1 MAKTINRV
9 PFTVKTDPDIDY
21 KFFAHG
27 NWNGICTDKNY
38 FNIDQE
44 TFEDA
49 NNVYIDSNGV
59 LSSRPTVQQVL
70 DADNDIQ
77 RQWQFGDVF
86 VVLSNNYLYFDDRV
100 SSRSVTKDV
109 QLIEN
114 DGKIY
119 VLDRSTQLDYYDKV
133 HKQYV
138 SNCKVYI
145 PIKYTY
151 TNMKRS
157 VVAESNNILTDSYI
171 NRYVYSNPL
180 NQQGSYVNFEA
191 LSGKTAVVTTN
202 NGKDEFVLSRYTPY
216 TLLNK
221 TDKLPESLFMERVDI
236 PPDAQGQVSLGKSV
250 YTSSGTDI
258 SIFCKY
264 VSETTKSIDGIN
276 LKLYTWDIYYTLDGL
291 TYALFGRVDDCT
303 SVPKVSQ
310 DGALV
315 AIATPTSIKVKST
328 VSPGDVVFSDWYELH
343 KLPDDYYTS
352 DSTTFLDIADI
363 KNYVILTTNIQ
374 NFKCIVVRNDVD
386 IYKDF
391 LYGSVIISPSHDI
404 DILPIVSNGMSP
416 TAHLNISGDTWSITI
431 LFSTTDTGYNPNVPG
446 NVGIVRQPVLLYVYP
461 SDDLVV
467 AEKEILVNTY
477 NITLSHINIL
487 DFASGATGIY
497 VTRTERTVDE
507 YGDEWDY
514 NVITQYYNESATT
527 EPTEKDFYTLNPD
540 EGVRLEYS
548 WEEYENRP
556 RTFILDSANSMLYS
570 SNGIYTVKLDDFG
583 NGITA
588 ITAFTPYVTDIR
600 GHILKHSTGTIVLG
614 YDDYLY
620 SDIFNDEISIDITE
634 GDSKINIPK
643 ITSHTELNGH
653 YIAYEAD
660 GKHKI
665 AISSVGVNT
674 DEFLWYFPERDV
686 ETFTND
692 IVDIHP
698 ISTNEMG
705 VFLENEVW
713 YIGQTESGHYTYT
726 KSKLPLGC
734 KKGSNVIS
742 SYDGKNLMMLTE
754 RGFVALSYQDFVAST
769 DQVLSFLSDSIDEI
783 FIPYIKNNICK
794 LYKHKYWILVYS
806 DSTTMYVYDIRNGSW
821 WKWTLP
827 SGVSYPI
834 TVNDEVSFVNS
845 TLYKFTNKY
854 DEYKDY
860 NDNNIDWY
868 IVSQKLH
875 LNTLN
880 YYKRLVNMTLNS
892 LHAKDETQKMILST
906 TNYRD
911 KSYEGLTS
919 KPGTNNTLDYDVDLL
934 RTYVKRLNY
943 GKLVEFQYK
952 LRNNERVELQPQLKL
967 NSIIIK
973 YVITGVIR

>member
-59 LSSRPTVQQVL
+59 LSSRPTVQPVL
-70 DADNDIQ
+70 DVRNLPDTGIQ
-77 RQWQFGDVF
+77 RQWQFGDVI
-86 VVLSNNYLYFDDRV
+86 VRQLVDGELYFYKQGNLV
-100 SSRSVTKDV
+100 SMSIDSVSDTAYI
-109 QLIEN
+109 IEN
-114 DGKIY
+114 DGKLFIF
-119 VLDRSTQLDYYDKV
+119 DN
-133 HKQYV
+133 V
-138 SNCKVYI
+138 SNRIDSYNKSTNRYIEGCNVYI
-145 PIKYTY
+145 PIKYAY
-151 TNMKRS
+151 TNMIKS
-157 VVAESNNILTDSYI
+157 TIVESPNILTDAYI
-171 NRYVYSNPL
+171 DRYLYSNPS
-180 NQQGSYVNFEA
+180 NGNGSYVNFEM
-191 LSGKTAVVTTN
+191 LKNETAVITLN
-202 NGKDEFVLSRYTPY
+202 DERYPTRLDSYIPHILFEKY
-216 TLLNK
+216 V
-221 TDKLPESLFMERVDI
+221 KLPSN
-236 PPDAQGQVSLGKSV
+236 VSYE
-250 YTSSGTDI
+250 YTSSGGDLT
-258 SIFCKY
+258 IFCTKTE
-264 VSETTKSIDGIN
+264 VTTSDITT
-276 LKLYTWDIYYTLDGL
+276 YTWTIYYTLNG
-291 TYALFGRVDDCT
+291 TNYELFDTISNCL
-303 SVPKVSQ
+303 SVPVISA
-310 DGALV
+310 DGSM
-315 AIATPTSIKVKST
+315 IAVVVRDLSTGGSHLKVKST
-328 VSPGDVVFSDWYELH
+328 ITPGITNYTDW
-343 KLPDDYYTS
+343 
-352 DSTTFLDIADI
+352 
-363 KNYVILTTNIQ
+363 TNITEF
-374 NFKCIVVRNDVD
+374 N
-386 IYKDF
+386 
-391 LYGSVIISPSHDI
+391 
-404 DILPIVSNGMSP
+404 
-416 TAHLNISGDTWSITI
+416 
-431 LFSTTDTGYNPNVPG
+431 
-446 NVGIVRQPVLLYVYP
+446 
-461 SDDLVV
+461 SDDARSHNKSSVSIIDENIYSIICYDGEDDDAYINYYVQIGDNQSQGTIYTGSYYYDFPTTYMRAFSNDTCCV
-467 AEKEILVNTY
+467 AFATKTLITY
-477 NITLSHINIL
+477 
-487 DFASGATGIY
+487 IY
-497 VTRTERTVDE
+497 VTPESVSNTTMNTISSLITGETTTKYNFFDVYDDGIGLITNYTIRLGNLLNTE
-507 YGDEWDY
+507 W
-514 NVITQYYNESATT
+514 IAQYFHRKS
-527 EPTEKDFYTLNPD
+527 F
-540 EGVRLEYS
+540 
-548 WEEYENRP
+548 
-556 RTFILDSANSMLYS
+556 
-570 SNGIYTVKLDDFG
+570 LDDDEDSLTVRFIYREVPSEPG
-583 NGITA
+583 QIFA
-588 ITAFTPYVTDIR
+588 VDIR
-600 GHILKHSTGTIVLG
+600 NNLLYCENYMCSLSFNADNLLESVQVHNYLKDIVSGVMINNYAIVLG
-614 YDDYLY
+614 SDGYLY
-620 SDIFNDEISIDITE
+620 STVINDEIPIDIE
-634 GDSKINIPK
+634 RSKNGIFIPE
-643 ITSHTELNGH
+643 ITLHTELNGH
-653 YIAYEAD
+653 YVAFNED

-665 AISSVGVNT
+665 AISSVGSNT

-698 ISTNEMG
+698 ISTSEMG

-783 FIPYIKNNICK
+783 FIPYIKKNICK

-806 DSTTMYVYDIRNGSW
+806 DSTTMYIYDIRNGSW

-845 TLYKFTNKY
+845 TLYKFTNEY
-854 DEYKDY
+854 EEYKDY